1 MDAVYILILISLYL
15 VTHGLAWAITR
26 LGEKR

>member
-1 MDAVYILILISLYL
+1 MDAVYILILIGLYL
-15 VTHGLAWAITR
+15 ITHRLVRAITR